1 MQGMERYRVGTA
13 VRDEL
18 LGLPAPDPEWVVIGA
33 GPEDLAAA
41 GYLPDPHGDGGFIEP
56 QTGVRCR
63 PACAEA
69 PGPDG
74 GLVAVHGA
82 QVTLE
87 QELARRDLTI
97 HAMAIARD
105 GRLIDPYGGRADLD
119 AGLLRHV
126 TPRFAQHPEY
136 LFSVAATA
144 ARLARWGFHLAHA
157 TYALMRRMAAA
168 GIDAEPAVIAAA
180 FDAAL
185 AAPRPSAFFR
195 TLGRCGVFA
204 HLCPALDRRL
214 AHRAAHAG
222 GGPSGLLTALDGP
235 STPDARCAALVRE
248 LGDDAAEVLAAFS
261 REPPP

>member
-1 MQGMERYRVGTA
+1 MERYRVGTA

-56 QTGVRCR
+56 HTGARCR
-63 PACAEA
+63 PARAEA
-69 PGPDG
+69 PAPDG

-105 GRLIDPYGGRADLD
+105 GRLIDPHGGRADLD

-136 LFSVAATA
+136 LFTVAATA
-144 ARLARWGFHLAHA
+144 ARLARWGFHLAHG
-157 TYALMRRMAAA
+157 TYALMRRMAPA
-168 GIDAEPAVIAAA
+168 GVEAEPAVIAAA

-204 HLCPALDRRL
+204 RLCPTLDRRL
-214 AHRAAHAG
+214 AGDGAHAETG
-222 GGPSGLLTALDGP
+222 ASALPAALDAP
-235 STPDARCAALVRE
+235 STPEARCAALARE
-248 LGDDAAEVLAAFS
+248 LGTDAAGVFAAFG